1 MTGSFV
7 EIDYAREAKEGE
19 RAEGDVFLS
28 RRGAEEGR
36 LIAVL
41 SDGLGSGVKAN
52 VLATLTASIAASC
65 AAAEL
70 PIERTA
76 SVVMRT
82 LPVCSQRRI
91 SYSTFTI
98 VDIASAGRIG
108 LVEYDN
114 PPYVLVR
121 GGAAIEPEKAELL
134 VERSP
139 SGRAPGGREGGSTR
153 GSRGRSLLDGRATLR
168 TSSFQAKPGDRLV
181 VLSDG
186 VTQAGMGTARSPLGW
201 GSPAV
206 RDFILGSV
214 AGDPGISARDLSRA
228 IVREALARDAGK
240 ARDDITCGVVYFRDA
255 RRLLVVTGPPYAR
268 ERDAEMARVF
278 RDYPGRRLVAGGTTA
293 SILSRET
300 GAPIRVEL
308 GKLDPEIPPAAAM
321 AGADLVTEGIMTLGR
336 AAELLER
343 PETARSGGGRVNAAT
358 RAIDLMLESDI
369 IEFLVGTRIN
379 EAHQDPA
386 MPVELEIRRNVI
398 KRLAA
403 ILEERYLKQTKIRF
417 I

>member
-1 MTGSFV
+1 MNGSFV
-7 EIDYAREAKEGE
+7 EIDHAQEAKRGE

-28 RRGAEEGR
+28 RREREDGR
-36 LIAVL
+36 VIAVL

-52 VLATLTASIAASC
+52 VLATLTASIAASF

-82 LPVCSQRRI
+82 LPVCSVRRI
-91 SYSTFTI
+91 SYATFTI
-98 VDIASAGRIG
+98 VDIDPSGGVR

-121 GGAAIEPEKAELL
+121 GGRVVEPEKSELR
-134 VERSP
+134 VERLSL
-139 SGRAPGGREGGSTR
+139 GR
-153 GSRGRSLLDGRATLR
+153 GSGKPAKAAGAGLGGPALLR

-181 VLSDG
+181 IFSDG
-186 VTQAGMGTARSPLGW
+186 VSQAGMGTSRSPLGW
-201 GSPAV
+201 GAASA
-206 RDFILGSV
+206 RDFVLRAI
-214 AGDPGISARDLSRA
+214 AAEPGMSARDLARA
-228 IVREALARDAGK
+228 VVREAIARDAGK
-240 ARDDITCGVVYFRDA
+240 PKDDITCGVVYFRDA

-268 ERDAEMARVF
+268 ERDAEMVRIF
-278 RDYPGRRLVAGGTTA
+278 REYPGRRLVAGGTTA
-293 SILSRET
+293 SIISRQT
-300 GAPIRVEL
+300 GAPVKVEL
-308 GKLDPEIPPAAAM
+308 GELDPRIPPAASM
-321 AGADLVTEGIMTLGR
+321 EGADLVTEGIMTLGR

-343 PETARSGGGRVNAAT
+343 PELAEVGRTNAAN
-358 RAIDLMLESDI
+358 RAIELMLESDI
-369 IEFLVGTRIN
+369 IDFLVGTRIN

-386 MPVELEIRRNVI
+386 MPVELEIRRNVV

-403 ILEERYLKQTKIRF
+403 ILESTYLKQTRIRF